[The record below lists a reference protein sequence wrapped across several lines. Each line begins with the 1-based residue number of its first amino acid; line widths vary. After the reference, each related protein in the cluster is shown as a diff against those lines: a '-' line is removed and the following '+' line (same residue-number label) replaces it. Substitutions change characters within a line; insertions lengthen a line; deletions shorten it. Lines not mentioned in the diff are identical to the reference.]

1 MSARVSHHSIIPSP
15 VLSCLSVDSPV
26 VEPVDSFVNALHNDC
41 RIHQLTDSRDNTHQ
55 VIVDLHASDD
65 CRLTCVCRE
74 MHRLFGKDEV
84 VSTATRANTI
94 SIASVVC
101 KIGLELTKGGEGRR
115 DILNTPFVHTT
126 RYFMLRLISDHSTHA
141 RVQKR
146 RSHRSPTKG

>member
-1 MSARVSHHSIIPSP
+1 MPFTQQEQLTAPT
-15 VLSCLSVDSPV
+15 
-26 VEPVDSFVNALHNDC
+26 NDC
-41 RIHQLTDSRDNTHQ
+41 RIHQLTDSGDNTHQ

-65 CRLTCVCRE
+65 CQLTCVCRE

-84 VSTATRANTI
+84 VLLITTHALSYSTATRANTI

-126 RYFMLRLISDHSTHA
+126 RYFMLRLISDPNTHA